1 MPYYYYWD
9 WTYLL
14 IIPGLILGL
23 IAQAKVKSAYAQC
36 SRIPAKCGLTASQ
49 MVADLL
55 RRNGNTRVRVGHV
68 SGELTDH
75 YDPSKE
81 VLNLS
86 DGVYSS
92 NSIAAM
98 GIAAHEAGHAMQ
110 KLENYAPLNLRSAIV
125 PAVNISSSLSTP
137 MFILGLIF
145 AWQPLVYIGIGLFAA
160 STVFALVTLPVEFD
174 ASKRAIQMLSEGG
187 YISGAEEERNVR
199 KVLSAAALTYVA
211 AAVTSLLS
219 LLRFLLAHDYVET
232 TEAGGLIVGLAGE
245 RVTNNYKFYAVFQE
259 NVEYTVRCESQEI
272 GTLVAPPP
280 PGEKVAIAGHV
291 WIVEEVDHKRHLLY
305 VTQVK
310 GRVPAYFGECPGDIN
325 TRVLERMRRALDE
338 SAPYPYLQ
346 PNARARL
353 AQARRVA
360 RNGGLTKEPLVN
372 LGGNMWC
379 LLPWLGSYAFLAL
392 ERLLK
397 IKCAKELGLK
407 GLDSS
412 RPYYMTFIMA
422 PEVDERAFY
431 TVVANEAEALADPM
445 ELIYPG
451 EVPTFE
457 KYDELVP
464 ELLVRKGFAEGTL
477 DVAGMKARVAQWV

>member
-1 MPYYYYWD
+1 MLSGEFQKGMNKMPYYYYWD

-125 PAVNISSSLSTP
+125 PAVNICSSLSTP

-145 AWQPLVYIGIGLFAA
+145 AWQPL
-160 STVFALVTLPVEFD
+160 VFALVTLPVEFD

-219 LLRFLLAHDYVET
+219 LLR
-232 TEAGGLIVGLAGE
+232 LIL
-245 RVTNNYKFYAVFQE
+245 
-259 NVEYTVRCESQEI
+259 
-272 GTLVAPPP
+272 
-280 PGEKVAIAGHV
+280 IA
-291 WIVEEVDHKRHLLY
+291 KRN
-305 VTQVK
+305 
-310 GRVPAYFGECPGDIN
+310 D
-325 TRVLERMRRALDE
+325 
-338 SAPYPYLQ
+338 
-346 PNARARL
+346 
-353 AQARRVA
+353 
-360 RNGGLTKEPLVN
+360 RN
-372 LGGNMWC
+372 
-379 LLPWLGSYAFLAL
+379 
-392 ERLLK
+392 
-397 IKCAKELGLK
+397 
-407 GLDSS
+407 
-412 RPYYMTFIMA
+412 
-422 PEVDERAFY
+422 
-431 TVVANEAEALADPM
+431 
-445 ELIYPG
+445 
-451 EVPTFE
+451 
-457 KYDELVP
+457 
-464 ELLVRKGFAEGTL
+464 
-477 DVAGMKARVAQWV
+477 